1 MTFYVEG
8 TDCRTWYYTVI
19 TMLLLQI
26 WSTTLVFLMANGVL
40 GVQQSLQLFRV
51 PSFDHTIPASGM
63 VFSDFDDIASVSQC
77 SKSCF
82 NRPGCVSIF
91 FNSATKQCIA
101 AGDLADHQMVSAPG
115 FQHYTTHSPGTL
127 FNINNKL
134 S

>member
-1 MTFYVEG
+1 MSLMK
-8 TDCRTWYYTVI
+8 
-19 TMLLLQI
+19 MLAI
-26 WSTTLVFLMANGVL
+26 SLVFLKANGVL
-40 GVQQSLQLFRV
+40 GVQEFLQLFRV
-51 PSFDHTIPASGM
+51 PSFDDKIPVSGM
-63 VFSDFDDIASVSQC
+63 VLSEVDDIVSVSQC

-101 AGDLADHQMVSAPG
+101 AGDVADHHMVSAPG
-115 FQHYTTHSPGTL
+115 FQHYTTQGPGTL

>member
-1 MTFYVEG
+1 MS
-8 TDCRTWYYTVI
+8 
-19 TMLLLQI
+19 LLQMLAI
-26 WSTTLVFLMANGVL
+26 SLVFLQANGVL
-40 GVQQSLQLFRV
+40 GVQEFLQLFRV
-51 PSFDHTIPASGM
+51 PSFDDKIPVSGM
-63 VFSDFDDIASVSQC
+63 VLSEFDDIVSVSQC

-101 AGDLADHQMVSAPG
+101 AGDVADHQMMSAPG
-115 FQHYTTHSPGTL
+115 FQYYTTQGPGTL